1 MLSFLRPA
9 SCFLLLVSALAAQ
22 PVASGPAAG
31 NPLPGS
37 ATAATTDPSYGL
49 TPGDTVMITVYN
61 EPDLAVSQ
69 VIGHSGEVRLVLLGD
84 VTIGGKTIREAQK
97 AVETAYR
104 NRQFLKDPM
113 VSIAVTAYNP
123 REVSVLGAVRS
134 PGPVTFPRDQTS
146 LDIVEVLTRVGGFLP
161 VAKSDAVTITH
172 RKPDGTESVTTCD
185 LEDIVSGRRQAG
197 RNRANILV
205 YPGDRIWVPER
216 LF

>member
-1 MLSFLRPA
+1 
-9 SCFLLLVSALAAQ
+9 LLTITALMAQ
-22 PVASGPAAG
+22 PVTPGSGTTGPAT
-31 NPLPGS
+31 GS

-49 TPGDTVMITVYN
+49 TAGDTVMISVYN

-84 VTIGGKTIREAQK
+84 ITLGVKTIREAQK
-97 AVETAYR
+97 AVEAAYR
-104 NRQFLKDPM
+104 ERQFLKDPM

-123 REVSVLGAVRS
+123 REVSVLGAVRA
-134 PGPVTFPRDQTS
+134 PGPVAFPRDSTS

-172 RKPDGTESVTTCD
+172 KKADGTESVITCD

-197 RNRANILV
+197 KDRANILV
-205 YPGDRIWVPER
+205 YPGDRVWVPER